1 MYSFADAV
9 HHVHDPL
16 VGSRRLGMNGG
27 AFIQTASNA
36 FLRAEWPLYVNFA
49 RASLCGDADPRVC
62 RNCAS
67 LVGRGVVYL
76 AGLALLILLESR

>member
-1 MYSFADAV
+1 MYSFTHAV

-16 VGSRRLGMNGG
+16 VSSRRLGMNGG

-36 FLRAEWPLYVNFA
+36 LLTAEWQLYVDFA
-49 RASLCGDADPRVC
+49 RASLCGAAGPRVC

-67 LVGRGVVYL
+67 TVGRGVVYL
-76 AGLALLILLESR
+76 AGLALLILL